1 MTLLVRARG
10 MSLDELRAA
19 LDACQ
24 EIVARVPARHP
35 ALPDEVHQAIERTCD
50 EFRAEL
56 DRRAS

>member
-1 MTLLVRARG
+1 MTLLGRARG

-24 EIVARVPARHP
+24 EIVARVTARHP
-35 ALPDEVHQAIERTCD
+35 ALPDGGSSSDRGTCD

-56 DRRAS
+56 DTRAS